1 MTSSRDPESN
11 DTDAHGAAV
20 PDIGEALH
28 QRYELE
34 ADATRTSTG
43 VAYSARRRADGKAV
57 AFVVAS
63 RLSDPKQRVRFVHDA
78 TVSQRLEGEHVLRVL
93 DVGLLPNGV
102 PFAVREPTIASLAT
116 EIRTR
121 GPLPL
126 AQAVAWTLEACE
138 AIAEAHALEMAHG
151 DLRPDNVYLAR
162 RERGEPVVKVEWMS
176 AGKAV
181 QATAEDPAKDLV
193 ALGKLLRV
201 LATGQVDFDEAEG
214 APTLPCEV
222 ACTVARALATSNDPP
237 FHDVAEFAEALAPY
251 APSGHPSARNVA
263 FLFARAGLL
272 KVEAPKPPQ
281 APLVQRG
288 PANVSRAEALDDS
301 WFEHKERTSFTPPLP
316 MASRTTTFAAVSIAT
331 VGTVLGST
339 VLLWATDH
347 LPHWTGTAARDQPAV
362 VTLTSGTTG
371 VHETSEVTLQAPPM
385 ASLQAAPSADDTPA
399 AAAASA
405 QSVTKILPLPSVTDD
420 EAEWPTLRSITA
432 TSKPVP
438 PPKPVEVPAVTTPT
452 ATGTAKGH
460 EEAPPPLPAA
470 TTTSTTA
477 AEHTPVE
484 NEAADAAP

>member
-1 MTSSRDPESN
+1 M
-11 DTDAHGAAV
+11 

-28 QRYELE
+28 ERYELE
-34 ADATRTSTG
+34 ASASRTNTG
-43 VAYSARRRADGKAV
+43 VVYSARRRADGKAIG
-57 AFVVAS
+57 FVVAS

-78 TVSQRLEGEHVLRVL
+78 TVSQRLDGEHVLRIF
-93 DVGLLPNGV
+93 DVGLLPSGV
-102 PFAVREPTIASLAT
+102 PFAVREPTIASLAA

-138 AIAEAHALEMAHG
+138 AIAEAHALDMAHG

-176 AGKAV
+176 AAKAS
-181 QATAEDPAKDLV
+181 QATAEEPARDLV

-201 LATGQVDFDEAEG
+201 LATGQVDCDEAEG

-237 FHDVAEFAEALAPY
+237 FRDVAEFAEALAPY

-272 KVEAPKPPQ
+272 KVDAPKPPQ
-281 APLVQRG
+281 APLIQRG
-288 PANVSRAEALDDS
+288 PTNVSRGESLDDS
-301 WFEHKERTSFTPPLP
+301 WFDHKERASLAPVLP

-331 VGTVLGST
+331 IGTVLGST
-339 VLLWATDH
+339 LLLWATDR
-347 LPHWTGTAARDQPAV
+347 LPRWTGTAAQDPPAA
-362 VTLTSGTTG
+362 VTLTSGETRA
-371 VHETSEVTLQAPPM
+371 VHQTNEVTLQAPPTTTLR
-385 ASLQAAPSADDTPA
+385 AVPTAEDSPA
-399 AAAASA
+399 AEAASA

-432 TSKPVP
+432 TTKPVP
-438 PPKPVEVPAVTTPT
+438 PPKASESPAVAT
-452 ATGTAKGH
+452 APPAASVRA

-477 AEHTPVE
+477 TDHAPVE